1 MDIYTL
7 SISSAILGAALGA
20 TIAWLYTDRKS
31 KAAANELQTARAL
44 AEQRAATLAAEI
56 DQSRQQLTQQSE
68 KHATESAALRG
79 AVSDSQAKLA
89 AMTAQLAASE
99 RNIAEQQKL
108 LEKAN
113 ETLTASFAT
122 VSRDALARSNEA
134 FLQMAQEK
142 FKTLST
148 EAAGSLDERKAQI
161 GTLLKP
167 IEEMLAA
174 YQKRLAEIEASR
186 TSAYGELLKQI
197 GSMSATQETLTTQT
211 TQLASALKKSNV
223 RGRWGEIE
231 LQRLAEMAGMTEH
244 VDFSMQESTRNEEG
258 RLLRPD
264 MLVRLPGDRCVVVDS
279 KAVINAFLDA
289 VGVTD
294 DTARQELMRTHARNV
309 RSRIDDLAS
318 KAYWSQFATAP
329 EFVVLFLPGESFLYG
344 ACECDHD
351 LIQYAISQRVLL
363 ATPTTFIGLLQT
375 IERGWRQEA
384 LSQNAET
391 IRKLGTEIYDRLA
404 TLSDNM
410 TKLGKSLDSAMDNYN
425 KTVATLDTRLIVSA
439 RKIGEM
445 GARSDKELESPPTLD
460 KRARELSA
468 ALHPDK
474 SPLLP
479 E

>member
-1 MDIYTL
+1 METILIAIFAGSVAFVLGGALAYIYVDRK
-7 SISSAILGAALGA
+7 SRA
-20 TIAWLYTDRKS
+20 TIAG
-31 KAAANELQTARAL
+31 LQTAAAL
-44 AEQRAATLAAEI
+44 AQQRADALAPQVEAERAAAALLRT
-56 DQSRQQLTQQSE
+56 QLSESQVGLTQARTQLESSE
-68 KHATESAALRG
+68 K
-79 AVSDSQAKLA
+79 
-89 AMTAQLAASE
+89 
-99 RNIAEQQKL
+99 NIAEQKQL
-108 LEKAN
+108 LEHADTKLR
-113 ETLTASFAT
+113 ESFAA
-122 VSRDALARSNEA
+122 VSLQSLELNTKA
-134 FLQMAQEK
+134 FLDMAETR

-148 EAAGSLDERKAQI
+148 EAAGSLDQRKAQI

-167 IEEMLAA
+167 LEEMLGT
-174 YQKRLAEIEASR
+174 YQKRLTEIETSR
-186 TSAYGELLKQI
+186 TQAYGELLKQI
-197 GSMSATQETLTTQT
+197 GSMSATQSTLSVQT

-231 LQRLAEMAGMTEH
+231 LHRLAEMAGMTEH
-244 VDFSMQESTRNEEG
+244 VDFSMQESTRSDEG

-294 DTARQELMRTHARNV
+294 DAIRAQLMLTHAKNV
-309 RSRIDDLAS
+309 RARIDDLAS
-318 KAYWSQFATAP
+318 KSYWSQFATAP

-344 ACECDHD
+344 ACECDPD
-351 LIQYAISQRVLL
+351 LIQYAISQHVLL

-404 TLSDNM
+404 TLADNIA
-410 TKLGKSLDSAMDNYN
+410 KLGKSLDSAMENYN
-425 KTVATLDTRLIVSA
+425 KAVATLDTRLIVSA
-439 RKIGEM
+439 RKIGEL
-445 GARSDKELESPPTLD
+445 GARSDKEIETPPILD
-460 KRARELSA
+460 KRAREFSA
-468 ALHPDK
+468 TLHPDK